1 MGEKDFAEMESKMQQ
16 DEEVKMT
23 YSKVLTKEGKPY
35 ISVSFE
41 RGKDLA
47 EGSIPSCKIHRNQ
60 GFQDEEIS
68 HLEKYLA
75 ENKYDII
82 EMAKSISN
90 VMHMFDTKE

>member
-1 MGEKDFAEMESKMQQ
+1 MQQ

-23 YSKVLTKEGKPY
+23 YSKVLTKDGKPY

-41 RGKDLA
+41 RGSDFA
-47 EGSIPSCKIHRNQ
+47 EGSIPSCKIHKHQ
-60 GFQDEEIS
+60 GFQSEEID
-68 HLEKYLA
+68 HLEHYLA

-90 VMHMFDTKE
+90 TLHMFEKK